1 MVLTHG
7 ISTAA
12 AAGGAQGYPAL
23 QGLFLLKKAHALVL
37 RQRASLGQA
46 ILIKELAESV
56 FECLLF
62 ARVVSPLFDGNLDC
76 VLNICWHGQDL
87 LDIDLLP
94 EVIER
99 KKLLLIELFQSGLSE
114 RSIIVPSRQLLSAI
128 IMRTP
133 LQLEAVGCLCA
144 RAAHDLMLGVFQ

>member
-1 MVLTHG
+1 MVWTHG
-7 ISTAA
+7 IPAATSAA
-12 AAGGAQGYPAL
+12 AQTQGYPAL
-23 QGLFLLKKAHALVL
+23 KGLLLLKKAHALVL

-76 VLNICWHGQDL
+76 ILNICWHGQDL

-99 KKLLLIELFQSGLSE
+99 
-114 RSIIVPSRQLLSAI
+114 
-128 IMRTP
+128 
-133 LQLEAVGCLCA
+133 
-144 RAAHDLMLGVFQ
+144 